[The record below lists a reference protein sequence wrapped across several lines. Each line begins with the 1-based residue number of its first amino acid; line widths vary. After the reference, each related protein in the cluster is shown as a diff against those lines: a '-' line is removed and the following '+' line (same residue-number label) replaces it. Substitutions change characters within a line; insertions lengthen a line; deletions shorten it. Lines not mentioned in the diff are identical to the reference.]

1 MSQDPPAGSASS
13 DLFDNDPA
21 FLKAL
26 EELELPELEPPT
38 GADQTQNRQPLK
50 RVHSQDGNN
59 AYMDTDAYG
68 AASFGG
74 FGEYMSRKRAK
85 LQVQNAVLDDSDPT
99 APALQIFRGLA
110 IYVSLGATF
119 GTLIKLISEELD

>member
-26 EELELPELEPPT
+26 EELELPDLEPPT
-38 GADQTQNRQPLK
+38 RADSDYNRRPLK
-50 RVHSQDGNN
+50 RVHSPDNDN
-59 AYMDTDAYG
+59 AYMNTDTYG

-74 FGEYMSRKRAK
+74 IGEYMFRKRAK
-85 LQVQNAVLDDSDPT
+85 LQVQNAVLDESPST
-99 APALQIFRGLA
+99 VLVPQIFRGLA
-110 IYVSLGATF
+110 IYVSPQ
-119 GTLIKLISEELD
+119 